1 MPQSAMMGWV
11 LWLLQLAV
19 GSSSHPPY
27 WMMSLYPWGSIT
39 EMCLQKLCQVRE
51 VVEMSLLGLKR
62 KGESRMPFQSRG
74 ECYGRECPSATV
86 KMAEEILPQQ
96 GEWLYNGAVRR
107 EIVCSW
113 SLVTTYCVLVIFLS
127 CTKGHLCKSW
137 SPDSPFPPGSLKSL
151 AFQRGVQARCVWEG
165 RGQCSLFSLG
175 HAELLFSSAA
185 LEAGFFLIRGD
196 VEHALLGSWPTY
208 PKIAV
213 LEMGNCL
220 LRISANIQRLISSEI
235 SVSLPFWQLGWHNT
249 EESTDLK
256 ATREGLSSE
265 ENPDLCFMPV
275 SIVDSKI

>member
-11 LWLLQLAV
+11 LWPLQLAV

-74 ECYGRECPSATV
+74 ECYGRECPSGTV

-113 SLVTTYCVLVIFLS
+113 SLVTTYCVLVIFFFPALKVI
-127 CTKGHLCKSW
+127 CV
-137 SPDSPFPPGSLKSL
+137 SPGLQTVLFLQAASRVWPS
-151 AFQRGVQARCVWEG
+151 RGVSRLTGCEKGEVSAP
-165 RGQCSLFSLG
+165 CS
-175 HAELLFSSAA
+175 HW
-185 LEAGFFLIRGD
+185 D
-196 VEHALLGSWPTY
+196 
-208 PKIAV
+208 
-213 LEMGNCL
+213 M
-220 LRISANIQRLISSEI
+220 
-235 SVSLPFWQLGWHNT
+235 
-249 EESTDLK
+249 
-256 ATREGLSSE
+256 LSSCLVAL
-265 ENPDLCFMPV
+265 P
-275 SIVDSKI
+275 